1 MNSALWNSDWNL
13 FKFPIKYSGLTFF
26 LNVAQFIDGQVNTNG
41 PVPLLDAVNSS
52 PYSGSCNISNDIR

>member
-26 LNVAQFIDGQVNTNG
+26 LNVTQFIAGQVNTNG
-41 PVPLLDAVNSS
+41 PVPLLDAINGS
-52 PYSGSCNISNDIR
+52 PYSGSCNISNDI